1 MCSQLQLAD
10 CRRSLLSAAIERA
23 NRAIILAVIL
33 GLCGAGT
40 IREACAAD
48 SEPAASSDDSA
59 DTGGDTS
66 VLIASRAADN
76 AQQPAAIPDEDG
88 DDSLQ
93 PISQISE
100 HTPELADLT
109 SLKSDEISEPSEH
122 AKAKSEPT
130 NVKSDDAKQFANA
143 LAKVAGNDKKAAL
156 KAERD
161 SDKSDDT
168 ATADLGAAYR
178 EGIAAEP
185 AKFNGIQPGTS
196 TKKDLAAA
204 WGAAAD
210 TSTNGDTTVLT
221 YHTEPFKSVEALIT
235 AGKVTAIKIELQ
247 GTLPTKRLA
256 KQLSL
261 DKIDSVQVS
270 DEKGIALGEAYPE
283 RGVLFMFAP
292 VDESNAGANIS
303 PAPKVT
309 HVVIQPLDAN
319 AFALRAE
326 NRLHGPYEQ
335 NIRDLELALKLDPE
349 MSQAHWLLA
358 DIYLATGQADKA
370 ESEASAALEIDPD
383 NSAYQLRHAEALELV
398 GRYDDAVREVRAV
411 LDRGTT
417 APVVKAQAFHAMA
430 ALATLGEKSIASK
443 AVSFDTKAIEI
454 ADSLATSKNVKER
467 RAAKQVLIEAH
478 LAIARA
484 ISRQE
489 YKGKTEAISEWI
501 GRASGLAEGAIAN
514 DGGSLEL
521 RLLVARQALGA
532 LASMKPTKDPAAF
545 VTEAQDT
552 ANALKQQ
559 YDDDL
564 WQRRIKWELGEA
576 YYHAVRIEL
585 VRNETATAL
594 RYGQSAIENLA
605 DGAETRQAVHDSELL
620 VGQLY
625 FQIGAVYA
633 VLKQDHKSA
642 AQWYDKAVPL
652 LTAPQP
658 VSDLLTPQLE
668 GEELVSMGVTYWQI
682 GEKDRALDLTLNGA
696 TMTQQSVD
704 RGVLPKTSLAV
715 PYGNLATM
723 YKQLG
728 QVGDAAKYAELAR
741 VASAGAKPPEPTD
754 SDDAKSTQHTS
765 AKPNNQKQPRQM
777 AGSNQNG
784 AKPITS
790 TTGSPTSAAQRARPG
805 QPYNVVAQP
814 PAANKTGQAS
824 QTSQTSQSGTKYQA
838 SAGQEVARQNQDS
851 QQDSQSGDT
860 QMR

>member
-1 MCSQLQLAD
+1 MCTQLQPAS
-10 CRRSLLSAAIERA
+10 RRPSLLSVALERA
-23 NRAIILAVIL
+23 NR
-33 GLCGAGT
+33 T
-40 IREACAAD
+40 IVL
-48 SEPAASSDDSA
+48 AASISLVGLGAISATRAAAIEPPDASDEATD
-59 DTGGDTS
+59 DGDAS
-66 VLIASRAADN
+66 VLIATRAADD
-76 AQQPAAIPDEDG
+76 AQQPATIPDDDG

-109 SLKSDEISEPSEH
+109 SMKSDELAPRPEH
-122 AKAKSEPT
+122 VNSKAAEASP
-130 NVKSDDAKQFANA
+130 KSDDAKQFGSA
-143 LAKVAGNDKKAAL
+143 LAKVAGNGKKAAD
-156 KAERD
+156 KATD
-161 SDKSDDT
+161 PSADGAST
-168 ATADLGAAYR
+168 DLGAAYR
-178 EGIAAEP
+178 TGIAAEP

-196 TKKDLAAA
+196 TKKDVTAA
-204 WGAAAD
+204 WGAPVN
-210 TSTNGDTTVLT
+210 TSKNGDTTVLT
-221 YHTEPFKSVEALIT
+221 YQTDPFKSIDVLIT
-235 AGKVTAIKIELQ
+235 EGKVSAIKIELQ
-247 GTLPTKRLA
+247 GTLPPKRLA

-261 DKIDSVQVS
+261 DKIDSAVVS
-270 DEKGIALGEAYPE
+270 DEKGIALGESYPE
-283 RGVLFMFAP
+283 RGVLFIFAP
-292 VDESNAGANIS
+292 ADESNAGANIS

-326 NRLHGPYEQ
+326 SRLHGPYEQ
-335 NIRDLELALKLDPE
+335 NIRDLEMALKLDSE
-349 MSQAHWLLA
+349 MAQAHWLLA

-370 ESEASAALEIDPD
+370 ESESAAALEVEPD

-398 GRYDDAVREVRAV
+398 GRYDDAVREVRTV

-478 LAIARA
+478 LSIARA
-484 ISRQE
+484 ISHQE

-501 GRASGLAEGAIAN
+501 GRASGLAEGAIST

-585 VRNETATAL
+585 VRNETSTAL

-625 FQIGAVYA
+625 FQIGAIYA

-668 GEELVSMGVTYWQI
+668 GEELVSMGVSYWQV

-696 TMTQQSVD
+696 TMTQQAVD
-704 RGVLPKTSLAV
+704 RGVLPKSSLAV

-741 VASAGAKPPEPTD
+741 VAGAGEKPKDTADDGTSPATSPRASSKPNKNQGPARKMAAGANP
-754 SDDAKSTQHTS
+754 
-765 AKPNNQKQPRQM
+765 
-777 AGSNQNG
+777 NG
-784 AKPITS
+784 AKPIHSATAG
-790 TTGSPTSAAQRARPG
+790 TNSAAQHARPG
-805 QPYNVVAQP
+805 QPYNNVGQSKPTNPTNQNGNSGQP
-814 PAANKTGQAS
+814 PAGE
-824 QTSQTSQSGTKYQA
+824 
-838 SAGQEVARQNQDS
+838 EVARREKPGTDGQL
-851 QQDSQSGDT
+851 T
-860 QMR
+860 EPQMR